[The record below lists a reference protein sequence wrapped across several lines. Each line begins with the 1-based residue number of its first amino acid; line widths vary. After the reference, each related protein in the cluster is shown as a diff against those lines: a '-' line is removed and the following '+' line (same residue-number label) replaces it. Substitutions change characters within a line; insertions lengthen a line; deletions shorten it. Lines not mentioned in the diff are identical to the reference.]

1 MNAVKNESK
10 VTETKLDR
18 IKSKLPENPDIQQQK
33 EIVESEQNKLNE
45 MLQKLKNN
53 CSHQNTVKVFEE
65 KEISSITTELIFS
78 GVFCSDCHEFTPRI
92 DMPGRRCDNCGEK
105 MEFDGFYQAG
115 QDMKGSIYKC
125 KNCSHEER
133 RT

>member
-1 MNAVKNESK
+1 MNAVK
-10 VTETKLDR
+10 TKDR
-18 IKSKLPENPDIQQQK
+18 ITKTELGKLKSKLPNNSNIQQQK
-33 EIVESEQNKLNE
+33 KVVESEQSKLNE
-45 MLQKLKNN
+45 MLQELKKN
-53 CSHQNTVKVFEE
+53 CSHRNMVRVFKE

-92 DMPGRRCDNCGEK
+92 DMPGRRCDNCGGEMK
-105 MEFDGFYQAG
+105 FDGFYQAG

-133 RT
+133 KT